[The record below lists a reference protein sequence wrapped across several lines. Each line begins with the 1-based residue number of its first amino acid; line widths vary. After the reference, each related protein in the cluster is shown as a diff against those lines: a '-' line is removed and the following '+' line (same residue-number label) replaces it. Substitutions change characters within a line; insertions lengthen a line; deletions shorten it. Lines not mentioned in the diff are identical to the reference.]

1 VSELPVPP
9 VAPTR
14 PHTRELHGQVV
25 EDSWYWLRDRD
36 DPDVTA
42 YLEAENTY
50 TDAVTQ
56 HQGELRDRIFAE
68 IKSHVQETDLSVPVP
83 KGPWE
88 YLVRTN
94 EGEQYPSHWRRP
106 RNDDGSNEQLLLDEN
121 VLAGDSPYFAL
132 GDFEMSPDHDLV
144 AYTTD
149 HDGDERYVLRVR
161 DLTAGEDLPDEIVDV
176 SYGLAWSADSRTLF
190 YVLTDDA
197 QRPDRVMRHRLGTP
211 TSEDVLVAQEPDER
225 YWVGIGTSRSE
236 RFVVIS
242 MESKLT
248 SEVWLVEAAD
258 PEGPMRVV
266 EPRREGVEYS
276 VAHQGER
283 LLVTTNDGAVD
294 FRLME
299 APLGAPGRQRWTEV
313 RPEPPDGRLEGIT
326 AFARH
331 YVVSERRGGT
341 SRLTVVDADGGAER
355 VLQFD
360 EEVYE
365 AGPGANAEYDTD
377 LFRFGYGSLVTPGS
391 VFQEHLVTGERV
403 LLKQQP
409 TPGYDRARYDSARRW
424 ATAEDGTRIP
434 ISLVWRSDLRAPGD
448 AGPLLLYGY
457 GAYEASMGPS
467 FSASRLSLLDRGVV
481 FAIAHVRGGGE
492 MGRRWYEQGR
502 LALKANTFTDFIA
515 CAEHLVASGW
525 TTPDRL
531 AARGASAGGLLMGAV
546 ANMRPDLFA
555 AIVAEVPF
563 VDNVNTMLD
572 PTIPLTVTEYD
583 EWGNPDEREAYEVM
597 RAYSPYE
604 NVRAADYPALL
615 VTAGLNDPR
624 VQYWEPAKW
633 VAKLR
638 ATATGARPLLLK
650 TEMGAGHGGPS
661 GRYDAWRDEA
671 FVLAFVLHAL
681 GVEPAGAAEPPSQAS
696 PAESDRA
703 ADAEAVSR
711 AAGA

>member
-1 VSELPVPP
+1 MDDP
-9 VAPTR
+9 
-14 PHTRELHGQVV
+14 
-25 EDSWYWLRDRD
+25 WYWLRERD
-36 DPDVTA
+36 DPAVTA
-42 YLEAENTY
+42 YLEAENAY
-50 TDAVTQ
+50 TDAVTVDQ
-56 HQGELRDRIFAE
+56 AVLRERIFAE

-106 RNDDGSNEQLLLDEN
+106 LHDDGGHEQLLLDEN
-121 VLAGDSPYFAL
+121 ALAGDSPYFAL

-149 HDGDERYVLRVR
+149 HAGDERYVLRVR
-161 DLTAGEDLPDEIVDV
+161 DLTTGRDRPDEIVDV
-176 SYGLAWSADSRTLF
+176 SYGLAWSADSATLF
-190 YVLTDDA
+190 YVLTDEA
-197 QRPDRVMRHRLGTP
+197 QRPNRVLRHRLGTP
-211 TSEDVLVAQEPDER
+211 ASEDVLVVEEPDER

-248 SEVWLVEAAD
+248 SEVWVIEAAEPD
-258 PEGPMRVV
+258 GPMRVV
-266 EPRREGVEYS
+266 EPRRDGVEYS
-276 VAHQGER
+276 IAHQGDR
-283 LLVTTNDGAVD
+283 FLVTTNDGAVD

-299 APLGAPGRQRWTEV
+299 APLASPGREHWSEV

-326 AFARH
+326 AFAGH

-341 SRLTVVDADGGAER
+341 SRLTVVDAGDGAER

-391 VFQEHLVTGERV
+391 VFQEHVVTGERV

-409 TPGYDRARYDSARRW
+409 TPGYDRALYDSTREW
-424 ATAEDGTRIP
+424 ATAPDGTRIP
-434 ISLVWRSDLRAPGD
+434 ISLVWRSDLRTQGD

-467 FSASRLSLLDRGVV
+467 FSAARLSLLDRGVV

-502 LALKANTFTDFIA
+502 LELKANTFTDFIA
-515 CAEHLVASGW
+515 SAEHLVSTGW
-525 TTPDRL
+525 TAPARL

-546 ANMRPDLFA
+546 ANMRPDLFC

-583 EWGNPDEREAYEVM
+583 EWGNPATRDDYDVM

-604 NVRAADYPALL
+604 NVRAVEYPAML

-624 VQYWEPAKW
+624 VQFWEPAKW

-638 ATATGARPLLLK
+638 ATATGSRTLLLK

-671 FVLAFVLHAL
+671 FVLAFLLHAL
-681 GVEPAGAAEPPSQAS
+681 GVEPREPDVPDGRADSVAGAAVS
-696 PAESDRA
+696 P
-703 ADAEAVSR
+703 